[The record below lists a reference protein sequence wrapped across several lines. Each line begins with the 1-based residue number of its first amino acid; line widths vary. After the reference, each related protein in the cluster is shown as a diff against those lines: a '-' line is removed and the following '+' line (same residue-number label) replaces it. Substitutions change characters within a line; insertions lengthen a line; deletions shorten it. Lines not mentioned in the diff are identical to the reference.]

1 MSSFTRKILPAFAL
15 VAMMSAAQ
23 AQTAAT
29 PDQAQD
35 HQAHHPGGATATQA
49 QPAPAP
55 TPAQPSQGAQPG
67 MPGTAP
73 MTGQGMGGGMMTN
86 RDQMRPMMG
95 GMMGQQSGQSG
106 MMGGMMGSGMMG
118 QMMPMMRQMM
128 MGQQGMMGG
137 MGLPFEHVEGRIAFL
152 KAELKITD
160 AQAPQ
165 WNAFADTLRS
175 NAKAYQAMHAQM
187 TSGGMPSAWPDRLAA
202 QQKVLS
208 TRLDAMKAIE
218 AAAKP
223 LYAVLSDEQKKTA
236 DQLFASP
243 MGMM

>member
-1 MSSFTRKILPAFAL
+1 MSSFTRTLLPVFAL

-29 PDQAQD
+29 PDQNQD
-35 HQAHHPGGATATQA
+35 HQAHHPAGATTTQA
-49 QPAPAP
+49 QPPPAP
-55 TPAQPSQGAQPG
+55 TPAQPSQGGQPAMPG
-67 MPGTAP
+67 M
-73 MTGQGMGGGMMTN
+73 MMN
-86 RDQMRPMMG
+86 MDRMRPMMG
-95 GMMGQQSGQSG
+95 GMMGPG
-106 MMGGMMGSGMMG
+106 MME

-128 MGQQGMMGG
+128 MGQQGGMSAMGA

-152 KAELKITD
+152 KAELGITD

-175 NAKAYQAMHAQM
+175 NAKAHQAMHEQM
-187 TSGGMPSAWPDRLAA
+187 TKGGLPSAWPDRLAV
-202 QQKVLS
+202 QQKVLV
-208 TRLDAMKAIE
+208 TRLDAMKALE

-223 LYAVLSDEQKKTA
+223 LYAALSDEQKKVA
-236 DQLFASP
+236 DQLFAGP

>member
-1 MSSFTRKILPAFAL
+1 MSSFTRKMLPAFAL

-29 PDQAQD
+29 PDQNQD
-35 HQAHHPGGATATQA
+35 HQAHHPAGATTTQV

-55 TPAQPSQGAQPG
+55 TPAQPSQGGQPAMPG
-67 MPGTAP
+67 M
-73 MTGQGMGGGMMTN
+73 MMN
-86 RDQMRPMMG
+86 MDQMRPMMG
-95 GMMGQQSGQSG
+95 GMMGQQSGQSNRVG
-106 MMGGMMGSGMMG
+106 SGMMGSGMME

-128 MGQQGMMGG
+128 MGQQGGMSAMGA

-152 KAELKITD
+152 KAELGITD
-160 AQAPQ
+160 GQAPQ

-175 NAKAYQAMHAQM
+175 NAKAHQAMHEQM
-187 TSGGMPSAWPDRLAA
+187 TKGGMPSAWPDRLAV
-202 QQKVLS
+202 QQKVLE

-223 LYAVLSDEQKKTA
+223 LYAVLTDDQKKAA
-236 DQLFASP
+236 DRLFASP

>member
-1 MSSFTRKILPAFAL
+1 MSSFTRTMLPAFGL
-15 VAMMSAAQ
+15 VAMMASAQ

-29 PDQAQD
+29 PDQGQD
-35 HQAHHPGGATATQA
+35 HQAHHPGDATTTQV

-55 TPAQPSQGAQPG
+55 TAVQPSQGTQPA

-73 MTGQGMGGGMMTN
+73 MTGQGTMGQQGTQAQGGQPGMMMN
-86 RDQMRPMMG
+86 MDQMRSMMG
-95 GMMGQQSGQSG
+95 GMMGQQ
-106 MMGGMMGSGMMG
+106 GGMGA
-118 QMMPMMRQMM
+118 
-128 MGQQGMMGG
+128 

-152 KAELKITD
+152 KAELRITD

-175 NAKAYQAMHAQM
+175 NAKAYQAMHEQM
-187 TSGGMPSAWPDRLAA
+187 TKGGMPSAWPDRLAA
-202 QQKVLS
+202 QQKALV
-208 TRLDAMKAIE
+208 TRLDAVKALE

-223 LYAVLSDEQKKTA
+223 LYAALTDEQKRVA

-243 MGMM
+243 TGMM